1 MKDFFPVDISL
12 GPEPTRDDI
21 FDLYCRAKDAFSAGE
36 PLRLLSAD
44 LQRVPASLAQFIISC
59 SRTAASGTGTFTLAA
74 PSVALVD
81 AFQAYGLF
89 SDFMTISME

>member
-1 MKDFFPVDISL
+1 MDIAL

-21 FDLYCRAKDAFSAGE
+21 FDLYCRAKDAFSASE
-36 PLRLLSAD
+36 PLRLLTAD

-59 SRTAASGTGTFTLAA
+59 SRTAASGAGTFTLVA
-74 PSVALVD
+74 PSAALVD